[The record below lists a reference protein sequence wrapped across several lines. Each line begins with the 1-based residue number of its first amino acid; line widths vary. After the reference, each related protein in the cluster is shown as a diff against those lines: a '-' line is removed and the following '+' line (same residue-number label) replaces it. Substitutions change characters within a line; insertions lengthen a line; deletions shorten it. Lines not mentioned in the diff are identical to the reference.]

1 MGIFTKNKQTFEALR
16 DRLMSFEQGQ
26 IEVDNLTDDDKRIY
40 LDWLN
45 SYISL
50 FEAGLD
56 SLIDSGSSIRRS
68 WNLDNLSAA
77 IYLLS

>member
-1 MGIFTKNKQTFEALR
+1 
-16 DRLMSFEQGQ
+16 MSFEQGQ